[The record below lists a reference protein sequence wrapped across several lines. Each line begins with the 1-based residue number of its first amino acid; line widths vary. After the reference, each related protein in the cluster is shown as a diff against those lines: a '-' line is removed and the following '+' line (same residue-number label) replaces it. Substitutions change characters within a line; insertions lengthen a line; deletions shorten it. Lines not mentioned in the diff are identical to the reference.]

1 MSMQFWISLA
11 VSTALNGCPSY
22 TATDAM
28 MISGVTFATNM
39 ARTCCR
45 PNGMALLIGTLPSSL
60 YTFLILTL
68 VSLSLFF
75 PSFMNTSLPTLRG
88 DANVSLLVIL

>member
-39 ARTCCR
+39 ASTCWR
-45 PNGMALLIGTLPSSL
+45 PNGIALLIGTLPSS
-60 YTFLILTL
+60 
-68 VSLSLFF
+68 
-75 PSFMNTSLPTLRG
+75 
-88 DANVSLLVIL
+88 